1 MYRMVTEVDET
12 CGKILDKLKEQGVLD
27 NTLVIFTTDNGNMHG
42 KKNMSRSRDEHW
54 HYVVS
59 SDVCSP
65 VSTYLLFLKL
75 MPGEHGLAEKCKTL
89 RSPLQLL

>member
-42 KKNMSRSRDEHW
+42 KTAHIYIFLSLLI
-54 HYVVS
+54 YYL
-59 SDVCSP
+59 SP
-65 VSTYLLFLKL
+65 AFSY
-75 MPGEHGLAEKCKTL
+75 MHC
-89 RSPLQLL
+89 